1 MERTSR
7 LKNINVHFQLSE
19 NNLYIE
25 ANEEKLERAIKELV
39 DNAIK
44 YNKDQGKVILAT
56 YEEKKEIHLQISDTG
71 IGIEKDSLYKIFRVI

>member
-1 MERTSR
+1 MFIT
-7 LKNINVHFQLSE
+7 QLSE

-56 YEEKKEIHLQISDTG
+56 YEEKNRNS
-71 IGIEKDSLYKIFRVI
+71 SSNFRYWNWN